1 MGMFNPEMM
10 KNLMGNE
17 EIQKMMND
25 PSIMNNIQNMMGN
38 GDILKNMGIPNI
50 PDLNGACTDGACPDG
65 ACPDGACPDGACSD
79 GACPD
84 GACPDGACP
93 DGACSDGACPDGDTS
108 DINIENLEDITIEES
123 RINVGDKVLTQN
135 LKNADY
141 NDKKGIVEDMLEN
154 GRFVIKFED
163 ERVAAIKDENLVN
176 RFENIENID

>member
-25 PSIMNNIQNMMGN
+25 PNIMGNLQNMMGN
-38 GDILKNMGIPNI
+38 NDLFKNMG
-50 PDLNGACTDGACPDG
+50 DGACPDG
-65 ACPDGACPDGACSD
+65 ACPD
-79 GACPD
+79 
-84 GACPDGACP
+84 
-93 DGACSDGACPDGDTS
+93 
-108 DINIENLEDITIEES
+108 INIDNLEDITIEES

-135 LKNADY
+135 LKNGDY

-154 GRFVIKFED
+154 GRFVIKFD
-163 ERVAAIKDENLVN
+163 DDRVVAIKEENLVN

>member
-50 PDLNGACTDGACPDG
+50 PDLNGAC
-65 ACPDGACPDGACSD
+65 PDGACSD

-93 DGACSDGACPDGDTS
+93 DGACPDGDTS

>member
-25 PSIMNNIQNMMGN
+25 PNIMGNLQNMMGN
-38 GDILKNMGIPNI
+38 NDLFKNMG
-50 PDLNGACTDGACPDG
+50 DGACPDG
-65 ACPDGACPDGACSD
+65 ACPDGACPDGACPD

-93 DGACSDGACPDGDTS
+93 DGACPDGACPD
-108 DINIENLEDITIEES
+108 INIDNLEDITIEES

-141 NDKKGIVEDMLEN
+141 NDKNGIVEDMLEN
-154 GRFVIKFED
+154 GRFVIKFD
-163 ERVAAIKDENLVN
+163 DDRVVAIKEENLVN

>member
-25 PSIMNNIQNMMGN
+25 PNIMGNLQNMMGN
-38 GDILKNMGIPNI
+38 NDLFKNMG
-50 PDLNGACTDGACPDG
+50 DGACPDG
-65 ACPDGACPDGACSD
+65 ACPDGACPDGAC
-79 GACPD
+79 PD

-93 DGACSDGACPDGDTS
+93 D
-108 DINIENLEDITIEES
+108 INIDNLEDITIEES

-135 LKNADY
+135 LKNGDY

-154 GRFVIKFED
+154 GRFVIKFD
-163 ERVAAIKDENLVN
+163 DDRVVAIKEENLVN

>member
-50 PDLNGACTDGACPDG
+50 PDLNGACP
-65 ACPDGACPDGACSD
+65 D

>member
-1 MGMFNPEMM
+1 MGTFNPEMM

-25 PSIMNNIQNMMGN
+25 PNIMGNLQNMMGN
-38 GDILKNMGIPNI
+38 NDLFKNMG
-50 PDLNGACTDGACPDG
+50 DGACPDG
-65 ACPDGACPDGACSD
+65 ACPDGACPDGACPD

-93 DGACSDGACPDGDTS
+93 DGACP
-108 DINIENLEDITIEES
+108 DINIDNLEDITIEES

-141 NDKKGIVEDMLEN
+141 NDKNGIVEDMLEN
-154 GRFVIKFED
+154 GRFVIKFD
-163 ERVAAIKDENLVN
+163 DDRVVAIKEENLVN

>member
-1 MGMFNPEMM
+1 MGMLNPEMM

-25 PSIMNNIQNMMGN
+25 PNLMGNLQNMMGN
-38 GDILKNMGIPNI
+38 NDLFKNMG
-50 PDLNGACTDGACPDG
+50 DGACPDG
-65 ACPDGACPDGACSD
+65 ACPDGACPDGAC
-79 GACPD
+79 PD

-93 DGACSDGACPDGDTS
+93 EECD
-108 DINIENLEDITIEES
+108 NIKIDNLEDITIEES

-141 NDKKGIVEDMLEN
+141 NDKRGVVEDMLEN

-163 ERVAAIKDENLVN
+163 DRVVAIKEENLVN

>member
-1 MGMFNPEMM
+1 MENLMGMFNPEMM

-38 GDILKNMGIPNI
+38 TDLLKNMGIPDM
-50 PDLNGACTDGACPDG
+50 PDLNSACPDG
-65 ACPDGACPDGACSD
+65 ACPDGACP
-79 GACPD
+79 
-84 GACPDGACP
+84 
-93 DGACSDGACPDGDTS
+93 DGACPDGDTS

-123 RINVGDKVLTQN
+123 RINVGDKILTQN

-163 ERVAAIKDENLVN
+163 ERIAAIKEENLVN

>member
-25 PSIMNNIQNMMGN
+25 PNIMGNLQNMMGN
-38 GDILKNMGIPNI
+38 NDLFKNMG
-50 PDLNGACTDGACPDG
+50 DGACPDG
-65 ACPDGACPDGACSD
+65 ACPDGACPDGACPD

-93 DGACSDGACPDGDTS
+93 D
-108 DINIENLEDITIEES
+108 INIDNLEDITIEES

-141 NDKKGIVEDMLEN
+141 NDKNGIVEDMLEN
-154 GRFVIKFED
+154 GRFVIKFD
-163 ERVAAIKDENLVN
+163 DDRVVAIKEENLVN

>member
-50 PDLNGACTDGACPDG
+50 PDLNGACT
-65 ACPDGACPDGACSD
+65 D

>member
-25 PSIMNNIQNMMGN
+25 PNIMGNLQNMMGN
-38 GDILKNMGIPNI
+38 NDLFKNMGDGTCP
-50 PDLNGACTDGACPDG
+50 DGACPDG
-65 ACPDGACPDGACSD
+65 ACPDGACPDGAC
-79 GACPD
+79 PD

-93 DGACSDGACPDGDTS
+93 D
-108 DINIENLEDITIEES
+108 INIDNLEDITIEES

-141 NDKKGIVEDMLEN
+141 NDKNGIVEDMLEN
-154 GRFVIKFED
+154 GRFVIKFD
-163 ERVAAIKDENLVN
+163 DDRVVAIKEENLVN

>member
-25 PSIMNNIQNMMGN
+25 PNIMGNLQNMMGN
-38 GDILKNMGIPNI
+38 NDLFKNMG
-50 PDLNGACTDGACPDG
+50 NGESPDGACPDG
-65 ACPDGACPDGACSD
+65 ACPDGACPDGAC
-79 GACPD
+79 PD

-93 DGACSDGACPDGDTS
+93 EECE
-108 DINIENLEDITIEES
+108 DIKIDNLEDITIEES

-141 NDKKGIVEDMLEN
+141 NDKRGVVEDMLEN

-163 ERVAAIKDENLVN
+163 DRVVAIKEENLVN